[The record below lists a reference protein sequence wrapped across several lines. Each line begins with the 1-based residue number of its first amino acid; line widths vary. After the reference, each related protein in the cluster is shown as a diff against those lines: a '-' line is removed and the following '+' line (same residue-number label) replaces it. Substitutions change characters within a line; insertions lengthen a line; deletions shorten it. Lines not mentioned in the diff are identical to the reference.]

1 LTESSKNAISL
12 AQIDQYHENYLARKD
27 AKVIQR
33 SVSHQGI
40 LATSADF
47 ASDVDMSPVFSIDL
61 NTGKVANQ
69 KQSGRCWMFAALNT
83 MRHHLADLFNLSNF
97 ELSQNYT
104 NFWDKFEKANY
115 FYENVLAT
123 ADQPRTS
130 RKVAFLMETPQQD
143 GGQWDML
150 CAIIE
155 KYGIAPKSVMPE
167 TYNSSKSSELNSVLN
182 TKLRKDAITLR
193 KLVSNNATDAEI
205 AKTRQEML
213 ADDYKILSYSLGEP
227 VQKFDFEYRDDDKQ
241 FHADRGLTPKSFYDK
256 YIGWNL
262 DDYVSIINSPTDD
275 KPYNKTYT
283 VEMLG
288 NVVGGRQVKHL
299 NVTMDNFKDLAIKQL
314 KDGQS
319 VWFGCDV
326 GKSSERQKGIMDVNY
341 YKKDELLDVDLS
353 MSKAERLDYGESL
366 MTHAMVITG
375 VDLVEGK
382 PTKWKVENSW
392 GEKVGTK
399 GYFVMSDAWME
410 EYCYQV
416 VVNKKYLSE
425 DLLKAQSENPALLA
439 PWDPMG
445 ALASN

>member
-1 LTESSKNAISL
+1 MTESSKNAISL

-47 ASDVDMSPVFSIDL
+47 ASDVNMSPVFSIDL

-193 KLVSNNATDAEI
+193 KLVSNNATDGEI

-425 DLLKAQSENPALLA
+425 DLLKAQAEDPALLA